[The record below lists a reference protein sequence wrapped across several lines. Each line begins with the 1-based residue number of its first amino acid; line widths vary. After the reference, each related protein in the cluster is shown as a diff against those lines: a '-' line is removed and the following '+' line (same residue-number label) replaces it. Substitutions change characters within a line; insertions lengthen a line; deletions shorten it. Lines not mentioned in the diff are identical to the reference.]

1 MSNTASQAAAVRM
14 GFTQEGTIRLG
25 QSLDAGKDAPPD
37 FEGQT
42 KVWRDEWQ
50 GSMTCHDWDASVRE
64 KVDKLMER
72 PVFPSRSV
80 GKL

>member
-1 MSNTASQAAAVRM
+1 MLTTASQAAATRM

-25 QSLDAGKDAPPD
+25 QALDAGKDGPLEY
-37 FEGQT
+37 EGQT

-50 GSMTCHDWDASVRE
+50 GSITCHDWEASVRE
-64 KVDKLMER
+64 KVDRLMQR
-72 PVFPSRSV
+72 PVLSTSA